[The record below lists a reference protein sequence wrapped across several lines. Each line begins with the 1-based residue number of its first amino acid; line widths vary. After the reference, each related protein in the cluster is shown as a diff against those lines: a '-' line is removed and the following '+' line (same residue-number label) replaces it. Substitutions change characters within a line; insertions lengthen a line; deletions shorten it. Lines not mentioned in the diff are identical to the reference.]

1 VIAKPQQVGL
11 REHNKRD
18 KLRRIKA
25 AATELFSLKGYD
37 AATTRAIAK
46 RARVSHATIFKYA
59 KDKNELAYLIFCD
72 KLEVAHRESFAAIT
86 PEMSLMEQLV
96 TAFSGGYREYMK
108 DTTLGRVML
117 KTSSEFQFGEQAKRV
132 QGHRAELIAKLAEL
146 IANAR
151 RSEVIQTEEDPEF
164 IARDLFGSVYASM
177 RFWLAKETPDTSKGL
192 GDLSRIIRL
201 HIRALEPTSEAFAR
215 RADSEM
221 QAQIPESVK

>member
-1 VIAKPQQVGL
+1 VIAKSRRVGL

-46 RARVSHATIFKYA
+46 RARVSHATVFKYA

-86 PEMSLMEQLV
+86 PEMSLMEQLL

-108 DTTLGRVML
+108 DVSLGRVML
-117 KTSSEFQFGEQAKRV
+117 KTSSEFQFGEQARRV
-132 QGHRAELIAKLAEL
+132 QGHRAELIKKLAEL
-146 IANAR
+146 IENAR
-151 RSEVIQTEEDPEF
+151 RAQVIQTEEDPDF

-177 RFWLAKETPDTSKGL
+177 RSWLAKESPDTVKGL
-192 GDLSRIIRL
+192 EDLSRIIKL
-201 HIRALEPTSEAFAR
+201 HIRALEPAPEAFSMSV
-215 RADSEM
+215 DS
-221 QAQIPESVK
+221 